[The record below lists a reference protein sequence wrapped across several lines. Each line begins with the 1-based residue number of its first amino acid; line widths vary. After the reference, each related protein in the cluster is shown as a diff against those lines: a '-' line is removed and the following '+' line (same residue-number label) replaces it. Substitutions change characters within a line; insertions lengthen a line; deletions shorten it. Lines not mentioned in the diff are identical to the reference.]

1 MSLEKL
7 TNQLEDS
14 ELVLAALVAVSLT
27 DTGLWPV
34 CSATSAESMAGS
46 IGMIEYWPL
55 IIWPIFFGRFVTLYE
70 IHWELRS
77 IWQLPK

>member
-1 MSLEKL
+1 MSSEKL
-7 TNQLEDS
+7 TNQHEDS
-14 ELVLAALVAVSLT
+14 ELVLAALVGVSLT

-46 IGMIEYWPL
+46 TGRIEYWPL

-77 IWQLPK
+77 TRQLPK